1 MKKMFV
7 WLQLAIYLPYIW
19 INALQSRKLSFA
31 DKFKNATRWAKL
43 VAKKMGVE
51 MSTAGAENIPT
62 DETVYF
68 ISNHQGSLDP
78 FIILS
83 TIPVPT
89 TAVSKLENSKIPF
102 ISSWFKTLEVI
113 WLDRSSLRNSL
124 KMIDEV
130 VAALKSGQNVVAFPE
145 GTRSKS
151 ATMGEFKAGALKPAF
166 LAQCTVV
173 PIALINTFVIDA
185 KGKQDKKAK
194 VVYCEPLK
202 YESFKD
208 LTTVELSNKIVAI
221 IQEELDGGI

>member
-1 MKKMFV
+1 MKKMLV
-7 WLQLAIYLPYIW
+7 WLQLSIYLPYIW
-19 INALQSRKLSFA
+19 FNAIQSRKLDFPG
-31 DKFKNATRWAKL
+31 KFKNATRWAKL
-43 VAKKMGVE
+43 VAKKMGVTMITE
-51 MSTAGAENIPT
+51 GAENVPT
-62 DETVYF
+62 GEPVYF

-78 FIILS
+78 FILLS
-83 TIPVPT
+83 TVPIPT

-124 KMIDEV
+124 KMIDDV
-130 VAALKSGQNVVAFPE
+130 VAALKEGKNIVAFPE

-166 LAQCTVV
+166 LAKCTVV
-173 PIALINTFVIDA
+173 PVALINTFVIDT
-185 KGKQDKKAK
+185 KGKEDKRAK

-208 LTTVELSNKIVAI
+208 LSTVELSEKIVAI
-221 IQEELDGGI
+221 IQEKLDGGI